1 LEADGK
7 IRGFVVLKEEI
18 VMHGMVRERLEDF
31 LRGAP
36 GSAPEVED
44 HLRVCE
50 KCREE
55 VGCMQEQ
62 ARLMHVLEPAQS
74 LDPPVGFYA
83 RVLERIDSER
93 RPSFWDAFLEP
104 AFGRRLLAASLML
117 FCLLGGYLAFTEATH
132 ESPATTPEA
141 VMVAEHPPGLGSNV
155 DRDRE
160 TVLVSLATYR
170 DYR

>member
-1 LEADGK
+1 
-7 IRGFVVLKEEI
+7 
-18 VMHGMVRERLEDF
+18 MHGLIRERLEDY
-31 LRGAP
+31 LKGAP
-36 GSAPEVED
+36 GSVPEVED

-50 KCREE
+50 SCREE
-55 VGCMQEQ
+55 AAWMQEQ
-62 ARLMHVLEPAQS
+62 ARLLHVLAPVGPV
-74 LDPPVGFYA
+74 DPPVGFYA
-83 RVLERIDSER
+83 RVLERIESES

-104 AFGRRLLAASLML
+104 SFGRRLLATSLML
-117 FCLLGGYLAFTEATH
+117 VCLLGGYVAFMEVANHT
-132 ESPATTPEA
+132 PASTPEA

>member
-1 LEADGK
+1 
-7 IRGFVVLKEEI
+7 
-18 VMHGMVRERLEDF
+18 MHGLIRERLEDY
-31 LRGAP
+31 LKGAP
-36 GSAPEVED
+36 GSVPEVED

-50 KCREE
+50 SCREE
-55 VGCMQEQ
+55 AASMQEQ
-62 ARLMHVLEPAQS
+62 ARLLHVLASPRQA
-74 LDPPVGFYA
+74 DPPAGFYA
-83 RVLERIDSER
+83 RVLERIESER

-104 AFGRRLLAASLML
+104 SFGRRLLATSLML
-117 FCLLGGYLAFTEATH
+117 VCLLGGYVVFTEAANHT
-132 ESPATTPEA
+132 ATSTPEA

>member
-1 LEADGK
+1 
-7 IRGFVVLKEEI
+7 
-18 VMHGMVRERLEDF
+18 MHGLIRERLEDY
-31 LRGAP
+31 LKGAP
-36 GSAPEVED
+36 GSVPEVED

-50 KCREE
+50 PCREE
-55 VGCMQEQ
+55 AAWMQEQ
-62 ARLMHVLEPAQS
+62 ARLLHVLAPARPM
-74 LDPPVGFYA
+74 DPPAGFYA

-104 AFGRRLLAASLML
+104 SFGRRLLATSVML
-117 FCLLGGYLAFTEATH
+117 VCLLGGYVAFTEVANEPPT
-132 ESPATTPEA
+132 TTPEA
-141 VMVAEHPPGLGSNV
+141 VMVAEHPPGLGSNP

>member
-1 LEADGK
+1 
-7 IRGFVVLKEEI
+7 
-18 VMHGMVRERLEDF
+18 MHGIVRERLEDF

-36 GSAPEVED
+36 GGAPEVED

-50 KCREE
+50 QCREE
-55 VGCMQEQ
+55 VGWMKEQ
-62 ARLMHVLEPAQS
+62 ARLVHVLAPPSRAM
-74 LDPPVGFYA
+74 DPTPGFYA
-83 RVLERIDSER
+83 RVLERIESER

-104 AFGRRLLAASLML
+104 AFGKRLLATSLML
-117 FCLLGGYLAFTEATH
+117 VGLLGGVLAFTEATT
-132 ESPATTPEA
+132 EVATATPEA
-141 VMVAEHPPGLGSNV
+141 VMAAEHPPGLGSNV

>member
-1 LEADGK
+1 
-7 IRGFVVLKEEI
+7 
-18 VMHGMVRERLEDF
+18 MHGLIRERLEDY
-31 LRGAP
+31 LKGAP
-36 GSAPEVED
+36 GNVPEVED

-50 KCREE
+50 SCREE
-55 VGCMQEQ
+55 AASMQEQ
-62 ARLMHVLEPAQS
+62 ARLLHVLAPPRQT
-74 LDPPVGFYA
+74 DPPAGFYA
-83 RVLERIDSER
+83 RVLDRIESER

-104 AFGRRLLAASLML
+104 SFGRRLLATSVML
-117 FCLLGGYLAFTEATH
+117 VCLLGGYVAFTEVAN
-132 ESPATTPEA
+132 EGSATTPEA